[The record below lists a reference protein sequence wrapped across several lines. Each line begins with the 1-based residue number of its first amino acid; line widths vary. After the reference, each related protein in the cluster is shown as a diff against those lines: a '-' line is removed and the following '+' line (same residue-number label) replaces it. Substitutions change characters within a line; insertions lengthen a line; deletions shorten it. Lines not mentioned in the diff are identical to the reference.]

1 VAWCAS
7 SPHHVTSI
15 FVPVYTSSYL
25 STGSLG
31 VGIAVEPRFETCV
44 PGDKPLTTSTMRRT
58 ASILRVEEHP
68 SIIRAP
74 LPPAK
79 GYAVS
84 AASAVTYALAT
95 APMNG
100 LSYMDAL
107 RAAHRAEIEERTGL
121 GDVLSVSCGIGV
133 VIRYQPGAPG
143 IGRTDCISFPS
154 SIELLVVELGESMHT
169 RELLRQRYIEYGR
182 DLALNSI
189 LRIRDDKTVESFIE
203 ESQRFTEQMKL
214 LATTG
219 IDKEFLSRLPGLIG
233 YYVKK
238 KLLVLFIEADQFLDA
253 RDILLAERYHVRR
266 LMPSEHGPRV
276 WWSDGY
282 PQVSSEISL
291 ADDKGKDS

>member
-1 VAWCAS
+1 M
-7 SPHHVTSI
+7 
-15 FVPVYTSSYL
+15 
-25 STGSLG
+25 
-31 VGIAVEPRFETCV
+31 GIAVEPRFETCV
-44 PGDKPLTTSTMRRT
+44 PGDKPLITSTMRRT
-58 ASILRVEEHP
+58 ALILGVEEHP

-74 LPPAK
+74 FPPAK

-84 AASAVTYALAT
+84 AVSAVTYALAT

-107 RAAHRAEIEERTGL
+107 WAAHRAEIEERTGL

-143 IGRTDCISFPS
+143 IGRTDCIPFPS
-154 SIELLVVELGESMHT
+154 GIEILVVELGESMHT
-169 RELLRQRYIEYGR
+169 RDLLRQRYIGYGR
-182 DLALNSI
+182 DLALNSVM
-189 LRIRDDKTVESFIE
+189 RIRDDKTVESFIE

-238 KLLVLFIEADQFLDA
+238 KLLVLFIEADQFLDV

-291 ADDKGKDS
+291 ADDKGKDC